1 MDTETIIRQIESS
14 APGIEVRTLQLEGE
28 GDFFKA
34 YSVNGQWIFRFA
46 WNEEGSRTLAREIT
60 LLPALNE
67 VVTLPIPNIAYS
79 GQLPDT
85 GFPYVV
91 YPRIPG
97 IELTPERLAALDAA
111 KQERCAG
118 ELARFLR
125 EVHSLGS
132 ERARQLG
139 VLRCGYPFCRT
150 EEGIAQG
157 PAGLRY
163 RLELQKVLSYPA
175 IGADTG
181 AYLRNL
187 VDALVDPL
195 APGELPQAPVHG
207 DLSPE
212 HILFDETTGTITG
225 VIDFSDVVVTSPLLD
240 FMYLYHAYGRG
251 FLTMLLDAYGVEN
264 RAATLERVRML
275 HQWYLAMR
283 LLWTLEHDYQP
294 GIEPRLRSLREA
306 IDSAT

>member
-14 APGIEVRTLQLEGE
+14 APGIEVQTLQLEGE

-34 YSVNGQWIFRFA
+34 YNVNGQWIFRLA
-46 WNEEGSRTLAREIT
+46 WNEEGSRTLAREIA

-97 IELTPERLAALDAA
+97 IELTPEWLVALDTA
-111 KQERCAG
+111 KRERCAG
-118 ELARFLR
+118 ELARFLQ
-125 EVHSLGS
+125 EVHSLSS

-163 RLELQKVLSYPA
+163 RLELQKLLNYPT
-175 IGADTG
+175 IDADTG
-181 AYLRNL
+181 GYLRNL
-187 VDALVDPL
+187 VDALLDPA

-240 FMYLYHAYGRG
+240 FMYLYHAYGRD

-264 RAATLERVRML
+264 RDATLGRVRML

-283 LLWTLEHDYQP
+283 LLWTLEHDYRP
-294 GIEPRLRSLREA
+294 GIEPRLRALREA